1 MVIYRFPAAMIKKGE
16 HFTQTAQQQPSSSSS
31 SSAEGSTVVA
41 VGVVASSDTMPM
53 NETMKK
59 DNTANM
65 AAFKLMLLVLMVLQN
80 SSTVLVGRYTRSNG
94 SKESLFVVNHLVMI
108 TEVGKVRTSKAYVC
122 MYFVVVGG
130 VCMYF
135 VVLVLVLV

>member
-1 MVIYRFPAAMIKKGE
+1 
-16 HFTQTAQQQPSSSSS
+16 
-31 SSAEGSTVVA
+31 
-41 VGVVASSDTMPM
+41 M

-122 MYFVVVGG
+122 ICILLLLLVFVCILSCWCWYWCEWRFRWVAFLALYGHSE
-130 VCMYF
+130 
-135 VVLVLVLV
+135 